1 MTDQRNSHPS
11 AIGALVRLYWMFGGT
26 ALLLFILVFLLQEHP
41 NKLAP
46 LDAVYFVVTASLIL
60 VRYIDI
66 RFLNGETGEGKPAT
80 MINWRRYAILV
91 GSVAVGA
98 WMLARM
104 FTYVLK

>member
-1 MTDQRNSHPS
+1 VPMAARVSNKGSCRFLPILLS
-11 AIGALVRLYWMFGGT
+11 AISELWYVQ
-26 ALLLFILVFLLQEHP
+26 V
-41 NKLAP
+41 
-46 LDAVYFVVTASLIL
+46 IL

-91 GSVAVGA
+91 GSVAVGE